1 MNNSGKVYTSLIDN
15 DRTLQLNN
23 WLINVHFNKFEINW
37 NESMNIKLKKNQVMK
52 FKQKKKKN
60 CRIRKKKM
68 RGIDV

>member
-52 FKQKKKKN
+52 FKQKKKK
-60 CRIRKKKM
+60 KL
-68 RGIDV
+68 